1 MRVLISSRI
10 AFLLVVL
17 VSCSELDEDTM
28 ELQLEYQPLQIGSFW
43 EYHVEETMY
52 FGESDL
58 ETSHYFYR
66 DEITSD
72 YRNDEGERVF
82 FCQRWKSSDQ
92 QTWQQEKTFTY
103 RISRGALLKTMD
115 NQTFVSF
122 VFPPVND
129 KSWNG
134 NNYNSLQEDFYSMNL
149 MEKYILGNWEFK
161 SAAKVVQNEEDDLIT
176 FRDNRYEVFVKGVG
190 LVESYYEVL
199 TYCSR
204 IDCLS
209 QQIIDSGRFAHLKL
223 INNG

>member
-1 MRVLISSRI
+1 MFFVM
-10 AFLLVVL
+10 
-17 VSCSELDEDTM
+17 VSCSELDENTM
-28 ELQLEYQPLQIGSFW
+28 GLQLEYQPLQVGSFW
-43 EYHVEETMY
+43 EYHVEETIY

-58 ETSHYFYR
+58 EASQYFYR
-66 DEITSD
+66 DAITSE
-72 YRNDEGERVF
+72 YINEEGETVF
-82 FCQRWKSSDQ
+82 FCQRLKSTDQ
-92 QTWQQEKTFTY
+92 QSWQQEKAFTY
-103 RISRGALLKTMD
+103 RISRGVLLKTID

-129 KSWNG
+129 KTWNG
-134 NNYNSLQEDFYSMNL
+134 NSYNSLPEDFYSMHLLENFS
-149 MEKYILGNWEFK
+149 LGSREFA

-176 FRDNRYEVFVKGVG
+176 FRDNRYEVFGKGVG

-204 IDCLS
+204 NDCLS